1 MDTLMFPR
9 ILQRPVRVISTC
21 PATGTEIRLTAEPER
36 VTDVEPVAAVVSQV
50 PAPDAPCGVRA
61 PVCDQGH
68 FFASAQA
75 ATDWQHQ
82 HPESV
87 VLPVADGYL
96 FGRRLLEA
104 LFSADTSTGARAIAP
119 GVNR

>member
-1 MDTLMFPR
+1 MFPR